1 MSGFKLGTPLGD
13 ANVHCTWD
21 LTVFLPL
28 HTGVP
33 LYCLLQW
40 KLEMA
45 FIHCTPYLQK
55 KY

>member
-1 MSGFKLGTPLGD
+1 MSDFKLGTPLGD

-40 KLEMA
+40 KLKMA
-45 FIHCTPYLQK
+45 FINCTPYLQK